1 MPGFWNLF
9 LGLVYFLILFG
20 SIIFLAYVST
30 KFLGTKVSGKMRG
43 KHFRIIDSVI
53 LGFDKQI
60 FLVKVGEQLF
70 LTACSNKVIN
80 SITLLDKDTLNLSE
94 EEIKVLEQQPENQE
108 GFKNYLD
115 MFRNM
120 SKKES
125 KESVEN
131 INMKQDNESNN
142 FRQNLN
148 KLKRILSRINSQ
160 ENGDE
165 KLNESQVENCSV
177 HNVNNSIVYDCS
189 CKC

>member
-165 KLNESQVENCSV
+165 KLNE
-177 HNVNNSIVYDCS
+177 
-189 CKC
+189 